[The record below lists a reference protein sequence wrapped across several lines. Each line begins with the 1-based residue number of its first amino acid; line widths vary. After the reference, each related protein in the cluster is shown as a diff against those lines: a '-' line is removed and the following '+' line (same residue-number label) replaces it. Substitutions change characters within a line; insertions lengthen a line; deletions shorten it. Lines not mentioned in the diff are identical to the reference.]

1 MDIKTRKP
9 YPSDL
14 TDDQWAIIEPML
26 PPPVAAGAPRKTN
39 LREVLNAIFYVLST
53 GCAWSALPHDF
64 PPEGTVRDYF
74 HQWRRRGLWQQIH
87 DALRGQVRVA
97 AGKQP
102 EPSAGSI
109 DSQTVKATRTSGQR
123 GYDAGKKNQRG
134 QAAHLGRHAGVV
146 AGRGRPSGK
155 YPRPGRC
162 QTGLRQGEA
171 VRGLAPAGASL
182 G

>member
-1 MDIKTRKP
+1 MDIKPRKP

-14 TDDQWAIIEPML
+14 TDDQWAIIEPLL

-74 HQWRRRGLWQQIH
+74 PQWRRAGRWQRIH
-87 DALRGQVRVA
+87 DARRRVGGGG
-97 AGKQP
+97 AGKEP

-109 DSQTVKATRTSGQR
+109 DSQTVKATRTSGAR
-123 GYDAGKKNQRG
+123 GYDAGKKNQRD
-134 QAAHLGRHAGVV
+134 QAA
-146 AGRGRPSGK
+146 
-155 YPRPGRC
+155 
-162 QTGLRQGEA
+162 
-171 VRGLAPAGASL
+171 
-182 G
+182 

>member
-1 MDIKTRKP
+1 MDIKPRKP

-14 TDDQWAIIEPML
+14 TDDQWAIIEPLL
-26 PPPVAAGAPRKTN
+26 PPPVAAGAPRRTN

-64 PPEGTVRDYF
+64 PPGGTVRDYF

-87 DALRGQVRVA
+87 DGLRAQVRVA
-97 AGKQP
+97 TGKEP

-109 DSQTVKATRTSGQR
+109 DSQTVKGTRTSGER

-134 QAAHLGRHAGVV
+134 QAAHLGGHTRVAAG
-146 AGRGRPSGK
+146 GRRPLGEHPGSGRS
-155 YPRPGRC
+155 

-171 VRGLAPAGASL
+171 PGRVAAAGANL

>member
-1 MDIKTRKP
+1 MDIKPRKP

-14 TDDQWAIIEPML
+14 TDDQWAIIEPLL
-26 PPPVAAGAPRKTN
+26 PPPVAAGAPRKRN

-97 AGKQP
+97 AGKEP

-109 DSQTVKATRTSGQR
+109 DSQTVKATRTSGER

-134 QAAHLGRHAGVV
+134 QATHFGRHARVV
-146 AGRGRPSGK
+146 AGSCRPSGEH
-155 YPRPGRC
+155 PRPGRC

>member
-1 MDIKTRKP
+1 SSLWCATPSATSRPSVEVLEGARESKSTGHESAIWVNCAWRLMFRSKESSMDIKARKP

-14 TDDQWAIIEPML
+14 TDDQWAIIEPLL

-97 AGKQP
+97 A
-102 EPSAGSI
+102 
-109 DSQTVKATRTSGQR
+109 
-123 GYDAGKKNQRG
+123 
-134 QAAHLGRHAGVV
+134 
-146 AGRGRPSGK
+146 
-155 YPRPGRC
+155 
-162 QTGLRQGEA
+162 
-171 VRGLAPAGASL
+171 
-182 G
+182 